1 MDIEVFGFEH
11 PHGYVIVTLNP
22 KALLFFGDAWYLPRL
37 FATASGVFHFS
48 ANAFTLYCHAGFSCS
63 PCFAC
68 FVSKLEGVPQSPSQA
83 NTIIS
88 SNFELS
94 NP

>member
-1 MDIEVFGFEH
+1 MDMEVFGFEL

-22 KALLFFGDAWYLPRL
+22 KAPPFLSDAWHLPRL
-37 FATASGVFHFS
+37 ATASGVFHFS
-48 ANAFTLYCHAGFSCS
+48 ANTFILYCHAQFSCS

-68 FVSKLEGVPQSPSQA
+68 FLSKLEGVPQAPSQA
-83 NTIIS
+83 NTIL
-88 SNFELS
+88 SNNLELS